1 MSLDDCRRHAQQL
14 FGPSTEVTDTGQ
26 LRTNGGDFQLPTATD
41 TAMVLGLLY
50 AKEHG
55 PDALNE
61 PILVSRH
68 PNIPASIQVPFHAL
82 WDFQVWR
89 RFRRAIARSVARHAL
104 YARIK
109 CSMLPNSAQWG
120 HVCPQH
126 DAPHN
131 ILVAITRS
139 GNPASYSK
147 LRAFAE
153 NRKRLQLHVLNA
165 SAFPVGPAH

>member
-1 MSLDDCRRHAQQL
+1 MSLEECRRQAQQL

-26 LRTNGGDFQLPTATD
+26 LRTNGGEFQLPTATD
-41 TAMVLGLLY
+41 TATVLGLLY

-55 PDALNE
+55 LDALNE

-68 PNIPASIQVPFHAL
+68 PNSPASIQVPFHVL
-82 WDFQVWR
+82 WDFQVR
-89 RFRRAIARSVARHAL
+89 TRLRRATARYLARSSL

-109 CSMLPNSAQWG
+109 CSMLPNSTRWG
-120 HVCPQH
+120 HFCPQH

-153 NRKRLQLHVLNA
+153 NRERFQPQVLNA
-165 SAFPVGPAH
+165 SAFPVRPAH